1 MATRAQQSTAP
12 AEGQRFR
19 LVMIAD
25 VAAQHTQEFALY
37 EKRALELVASHAG
50 RLETR
55 VASPDRTFEV
65 HVLSFADQSA
75 YESFL
80 GDPERARLRLQVEG
94 LEIEQRLEHVVD
106 IA

>member
-1 MATRAQQSTAP
+1 MATGAQLSTA
-12 AEGQRFR
+12 AADGRRFR

-25 VAAQHTQEFALY
+25 VAAQHTEEFALY
-37 EKRALELVASHAG
+37 ERQVLELLASHAG

-65 HVLSFADQSA
+65 HVLSFADQGA

-80 GDPERARLRLQVEG
+80 SDPERARLRVQVEG
-94 LEIEQRLEHVVD
+94 LDIEQRVEHVVD